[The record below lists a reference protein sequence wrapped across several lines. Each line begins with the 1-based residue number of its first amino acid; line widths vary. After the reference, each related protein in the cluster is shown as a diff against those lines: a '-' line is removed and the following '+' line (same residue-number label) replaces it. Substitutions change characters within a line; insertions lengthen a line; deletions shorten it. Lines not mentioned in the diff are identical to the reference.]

1 MKNEKITNG
10 LYFLMDDKRTG
21 IIYGVLKRLHITPWQ
36 DQFADLFQDGCLAY
50 ATAFAD
56 FPGDPRTNSRFPAYA
71 YQKVYWRLLDELR
84 HQQRGLALTEYSL
97 DDQDNEPTEPLP
109 STGAGLTTCLDRVCL
124 QHLLTKCTPNQQ
136 RYLIGKLHFHLTD
149 REIATRFAV
158 SPSAVA
164 QWKRGLIAKAR
175 QLGYNKDELEVRK

>member
-56 FPGDPRTNSRFPAYA
+56 F
-71 YQKVYWRLLDELR
+71 
-84 HQQRGLALTEYSL
+84 LAPHG
-97 DDQDNEPTEPLP
+97 PTADSPP
-109 STGAGLTTCLDRVCL
+109 TPIRKSTSGC
-124 QHLLTKCTPNQQ
+124 
-136 RYLIGKLHFHLTD
+136 
-149 REIATRFAV
+149 
-158 SPSAVA
+158 
-164 QWKRGLIAKAR
+164 
-175 QLGYNKDELEVRK
+175 

>member
-56 FPGDPRTNSRFPAYA
+56 FPGDPRTNSSP
-71 YQKVYWRLLDELR
+71 
-84 HQQRGLALTEYSL
+84 
-97 DDQDNEPTEPLP
+97 PTPIRK
-109 STGAGLTTCLDRVCL
+109 STSGC
-124 QHLLTKCTPNQQ
+124 
-136 RYLIGKLHFHLTD
+136 
-149 REIATRFAV
+149 
-158 SPSAVA
+158 
-164 QWKRGLIAKAR
+164 
-175 QLGYNKDELEVRK
+175 

>member
-1 MKNEKITNG
+1 MKNEKIKDG

-21 IIYGVLKRLHITPWQ
+21 IIYGVLKRLHINPWQ

-50 ATAFAD
+50 AMAFAD
-56 FPGDPRTNSRFPAYA
+56 FPGKPRTDARFPAYA

-97 DDQDNEPTEPLP
+97 DDQENAPTEVLP
-109 STGAGLTTCLDRVCL
+109 SAGTELAKSLDRICL
-124 QHLLTKCTPNQQ
+124 QHLLTRCTVNQQ
-136 RYLIGKLHFHLTD
+136 RYLIGKLHCHLTD
-149 REIATRFAV
+149 REIAARFSV

-164 QWKRGLIAKAR
+164 QWKRGLIAKAH
-175 QLGYNKDELEVRK
+175 QLSYN